1 MSEPP
6 IVVTGLTKQYE
17 NAQVLAGID
26 LVADRG
32 EVFALLGP
40 NGAGKT
46 TTVEILSGIRRRSG
60 GEVHVLGE
68 DPERNSPGW
77 RARIGIVSQSTGIFD
92 DLTVREVV
100 SHFAAF
106 YPESLPA
113 GHVIEMVGLAPQ
125 RDARAGTLSGGQ
137 RRRLDLAVG
146 IVGNPDLLLLDE
158 PTTGLDPEARRD
170 AWDLIG
176 YLAERGTTI
185 VLTTHYL
192 DEAQTLAD
200 RVSVLVGGQVIESG
214 PVPELRARLDTQP
227 TISFGCPDAL
237 RGKPLPALPPGSS
250 ATHTSAG
257 WTLRTGSPM
266 LVAGALA
273 GWAQEAGVDELPG
286 FEVRQP
292 SLEEVYLDL
301 VGRAQ
306 RSRA

>member
-1 MSEPP
+1 MTEPP
-6 IVVTGLTKQYE
+6 IVVAGLTKRYE
-17 NAQVLAGID
+17 KTQVLTGID

-46 TTVEILSGIRRRSG
+46 TMVEILAGIRHRSG
-60 GEVHVLGE
+60 GEVRVLGD

-106 YPESLPA
+106 YPEPLPS
-113 GHVIEMVGLAPQ
+113 GHVIEMVGLAAQ
-125 RDARAGTLSGGQ
+125 RDTRASALSGGQ

-146 IVGNPDLLLLDE
+146 IVGNPELVLLDE

-176 YLAERGTTI
+176 YLAEHGTTI

-192 DEAQTLAD
+192 DEAQALAD
-200 RVSVLVGGQVIESG
+200 RVSVIVAGRVIETG

-237 RGKPLPALPPGSS
+237 RGQALPALPPGSS

-257 WTLRTGSPM
+257 WTLRTASPTV
-266 LVAGALA
+266 VAGALA
-273 GWAQEAGVDELPG
+273 AWARDAGLDELPG